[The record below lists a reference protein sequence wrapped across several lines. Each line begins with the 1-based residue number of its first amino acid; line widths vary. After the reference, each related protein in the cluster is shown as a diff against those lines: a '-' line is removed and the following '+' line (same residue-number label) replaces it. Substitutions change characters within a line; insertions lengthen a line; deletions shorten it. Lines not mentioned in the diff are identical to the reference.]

1 MAENDYYK
9 ILGVSRDATADD
21 IKKAYRKL
29 AMKYHPDK
37 AKGDKKQAEE
47 KFKQISEA
55 YAVLSNPEK
64 KKEFDEFGSQA
75 FKQKFSQEDI
85 FRGFDFGDVFDGG
98 MSESIFSR
106 ILAGGGGGRPRGRS
120 RIFRQGGPEDYHG
133 QVQAPKGQD
142 LQVEMPITLHE
153 MAFGTDK
160 LVSFSHQGQVEKISV
175 KIPPVPAGKKLRLTG
190 KGSPSPMGGPPGD
203 LYVKLK
209 EVEHP
214 VFKREGN
221 DLLVDR
227 RIKVTRSHPGHQGDG
242 PHPGR
247 QNHEPQGAAGHPKP
261 YQDAPQKLWP
271 PHGQWQ
277 EPGRPSWSASSWKP
291 PPTLP
296 RSRKPSWKNWP
307 KKGCKLSVFCFRFSV
322 NNLYWYRVHLA
333 HHSFLLLTAHG

>member
-1 MAENDYYK
+1 MAENDYYQ
-9 ILGVSRDATADD
+9 ILGVSREASADD

-64 KKEFDEFGSQA
+64 KKEYDEFGSQV
-75 FKQKFSQEDI
+75 FRQKFSQEDI
-85 FRGFDFGDVFDGG
+85 FRGFDFSDIFDTGI
-98 MSESIFSR
+98 SDNIFSR
-106 ILAGGGGGRPRGRS
+106 LFGGLGGGRARPRT
-120 RIFRQGGPEDYHG
+120 RIYRQGGPEVHYEPF
-133 QVQAPKGQD
+133 QPPKGQD

-153 MAFGTDK
+153 MAFGTEK

-175 KIPPVPAGKKLRLTG
+175 KIPAGTLPGKKLRLTG
-190 KGSPSPMGGPPGD
+190 KGGPSPMGGPPGD

-227 RIKVTRSHPGHQGDG
+227 RIKLSEATLGTKVTV
-242 PHPGR
+242 
-247 QNHEPQGAAGHPKP
+247 
-261 YQDAPQKLWP
+261 
-271 PHGQWQ
+271 
-277 EPGRPSWSASSWKP
+277 
-291 PPTLP
+291 PTLDGKTMSLKVP
-296 RSRKPSWKNWP
+296 PGTQSHTKMRLKNYGLPAANGKSRGDQLVRVIVETPADLT
-307 KKGCKLSVFCFRFSV
+307 KKQKAL
-322 NNLYWYRVHLA
+322 LEELA
-333 HHSFLLLTAHG
+333 KEGL

>member
-1 MAENDYYK
+1 MAENDYYQ
-9 ILGVSRDATADD
+9 ILGVSREATADE

-55 YAVLSNPEK
+55 YAVLSNPDK
-64 KKEFDEFGSQA
+64 KKEYDEFGSQA

-85 FRGFDFGDVFDGG
+85 FRGFDFSDIFGDST
-98 MSESIFSR
+98 SESIFSR
-106 ILAGGGGGRPRGRS
+106 IFGGQGGGRPRGRT
-120 RIFRQGGPEDYHG
+120 RTFRYGGPDVHYE
-133 QVQAPKGQD
+133 QVQPPKGQD

-175 KIPPVPAGKKLRLTG
+175 KIPPGTLPGKKLRLTG
-190 KGSPSPMGGPPGD
+190 KGSPGPMGGPPGD
-203 LYVKLK
+203 LYVRLK

-227 RIKVTRSHPGHQGDG
+227 RIKLSEATLGTKVTV
-242 PHPGR
+242 
-247 QNHEPQGAAGHPKP
+247 
-261 YQDAPQKLWP
+261 
-271 PHGQWQ
+271 
-277 EPGRPSWSASSWKP
+277 
-291 PPTLP
+291 PTLDGKTMSLKVP
-296 RSRKPSWKNWP
+296 PGTQSHTKMRLKNYGLPAANGKSRGDQLVRIIVETPANLS
-307 KKGCKLSVFCFRFSV
+307 KKQKTL
-322 NNLYWYRVHLA
+322 LEELA
-333 HHSFLLLTAHG
+333 REGL